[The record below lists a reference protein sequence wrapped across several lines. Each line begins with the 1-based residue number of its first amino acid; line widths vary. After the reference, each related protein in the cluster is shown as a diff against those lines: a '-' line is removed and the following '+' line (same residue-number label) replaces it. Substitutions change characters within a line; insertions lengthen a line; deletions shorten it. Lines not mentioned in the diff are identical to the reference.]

1 MDLSPVPE
9 EESPT
14 GFPAGIEL
22 GTSYGSYLFSRKSP
36 RKPVV
41 SNIPK
46 LPTLPQVKEHSI
58 LFQLRRDFQLLVNG
72 LTELHTTLKDNG
84 ITVTCL
90 LSTIREV
97 QDLLIQLTNSPDV
110 VETVQ
115 VVLLYLQVITQTLL
129 STTQYLIHPPLING
143 TDELKTLRTLYQT
156 TEAGQFIHYNIII
169 IILNRVS
176 NNKTS

>member
-9 EESPT
+9 EECPT

-22 GTSYGSYLFSRKSP
+22 GTSYGSYLFSRKSSH
-36 RKPVV
+36 KPVV
-41 SNIPK
+41 NNIPKLPTLPQVKEHIPK

-58 LFQLRRDFQLLVNG
+58 LFQLRRDFQLLVNS

-90 LSTIREV
+90 LSTIHEV

-110 VETVQ
+110 VETIQ
-115 VVLLYLQVITQTLL
+115 VVLLYLQLITQTLL
-129 STTQYLIHPPLING
+129 STTQHLVHPPLING

-156 TEAGQFIHYNIII
+156 TEAGQF
-169 IILNRVS
+169 
-176 NNKTS
+176 